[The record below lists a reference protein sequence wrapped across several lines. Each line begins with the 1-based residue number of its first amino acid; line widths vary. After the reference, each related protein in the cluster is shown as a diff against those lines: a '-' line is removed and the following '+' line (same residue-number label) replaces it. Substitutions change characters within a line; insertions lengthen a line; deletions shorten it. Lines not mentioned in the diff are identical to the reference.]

1 MSVRDVFTSACC
13 HNECNNDKHRYKF
26 NQNKLFPESYIIK
39 LESCKT
45 LDQCFV
51 KDGVYYKTKSN
62 CAVQVTV
69 PSKSIHN
76 DDSCVRTILII
87 PPDTRVDFDTNRTGR
102 AERAVCA
109 ENIILEEDTYYG
121 SNFLMRNLSYIV
133 ERGIGAISTLDD
145 NTYYQSHYYE
155 SLYPINKINDA
166 GIRFICELY

>member
-102 AERAVCA
+102 AERAQA
-109 ENIILEEDTYYG
+109 GIAWQGPFEW
-121 SNFLMRNLSYIV
+121 LS
-133 ERGIGAISTLDD
+133 T
-145 NTYYQSHYYE
+145 
-155 SLYPINKINDA
+155 DA
-166 GIRFICELY
+166 GKHDRHSNRS